1 MSEISKKI
9 SNLNI
14 VKKIK
19 NIKHIEYI
27 LLGIFVCVLV
37 LTLLSSNIFKKTS
50 TTTTTIDYSQ
60 QIESKLEK
68 VLSNIEGAGD
78 VSVMVTVESSPQLV
92 IATSKEEK
100 TTSNNSTNSNSNNIT
115 VVETPVIVTKN
126 GVSSPLVLQEIQP
139 KITGVIVVAQGAN
152 DAKVRLELLK
162 AVQSVLNIEIS
173 CIEIFIH
180 K

>member
-9 SNLNI
+9 SNLSI

-19 NIKHIEYI
+19 NLKHIEYI
-27 LLGIFVCVLV
+27 VLAV
-37 LTLLSSNIFKKTS
+37 FICILILILLSTNIFKRESSASLNT
-50 TTTTTIDYSQ
+50 DYSNL
-60 QIESKLEK
+60 IETKLEK
-68 VLSNIEGAGD
+68 VLSNIDGAGD
-78 VSVMVTVESSPQLV
+78 VSVMVTVESSPQLI

-100 TTSNNSTNSNSNNIT
+100 TTSNSSNTSNSNNTT
-115 VVETPVIVTKN
+115 VVETPIIVSKN
-126 GVSSPLVLQEIQP
+126 GVSSPLILQEIQP

-173 CIEIFIH
+173 CIEIFVH